1 MFVSTHRS
9 SPGRSVCYY
18 LSSLHY
24 FPPHLPVPPFV
35 GLCHKQTVSF
45 NDVLS
50 LSLSLAHTLTHGTL
64 SPSRTQFRSLGCN
77 QTMLRGDHGSRGG
90 TLPHR
95 PSKKPDPVLP
105 TDSVCGLFD
114 VLPREIRD
122 EIYDLISQPKEETH
136 QRYHF
141 KTLTRVPHARLIN
154 KRFTKEYDERPALN
168 THLEVTQCFR
178 PDSDCLRLPRLQG
191 LIPSSPAQTRFLH
204 FYLLGCIDPPWR
216 GPHTRWSECLAGF
229 TTEVIKNDFQ
239 RCWGRLI
246 HDLVS
251 VMPVLEEISIS
262 ISCGNMRCA
271 RGVMLSHDIWKG
283 IPHLCRVALLSPIFD
298 FRSRPHRV
306 GPMVWIQKQ

>member
-1 MFVSTHRS
+1 
-9 SPGRSVCYY
+9 
-18 LSSLHY
+18 
-24 FPPHLPVPPFV
+24 
-35 GLCHKQTVSF
+35 
-45 NDVLS
+45 
-50 LSLSLAHTLTHGTL
+50 
-64 SPSRTQFRSLGCN
+64 
-77 QTMLRGDHGSRGG
+77 MLRGDHGSRGG
-90 TLPHR
+90 TLPHW

-105 TDSVCGLFD
+105 TDSVCGLFH

-136 QRYHF
+136 KRYHF

-154 KRFTKEYDERPALN
+154 KRFTKEYDERPASN

-216 GPHTRWSECLAGF
+216 RPHVSWSECLAGF
-229 TTEVIKNDFQ
+229 TTEMIKDDFQ

-251 VMPVLEEISIS
+251 VMPVLEEISIG
-262 ISCGNMRCA
+262 ISCGNMRCV
-271 RGVMLSHDIWKG
+271 RGVVLSHDIWKG

-298 FRSRPHRV
+298 FDLDPIELDLWYGFKNNGSPHLSDFYQDWQILSTRISSEGWV
-306 GPMVWIQKQ
+306 IDPELEAERLEEESKINHWID

>member
-1 MFVSTHRS
+1 
-9 SPGRSVCYY
+9 
-18 LSSLHY
+18 
-24 FPPHLPVPPFV
+24 
-35 GLCHKQTVSF
+35 
-45 NDVLS
+45 
-50 LSLSLAHTLTHGTL
+50 
-64 SPSRTQFRSLGCN
+64 
-77 QTMLRGDHGSRGG
+77 MLRGDHGSCGG

-105 TDSVCGLFD
+105 TDSVCGLFH

-136 QRYHF
+136 KRYYF

-154 KRFTKEYDERPALN
+154 KRFTKEYDESPALN

-216 GPHTRWSECLAGF
+216 GPHVRWSECLAGF
-229 TTEVIKNDFQ
+229 TTEMVKDDFQ

-251 VMPVLEEISIS
+251 VMPVLKEISIG
-262 ISCGNMRCA
+262 ISCCNMRCV

-298 FRSRPHRV
+298 FDLDPIELDLWYGFKNNSSPHLSDFYQDRQILSTWTSSEGWVIDPELEAERLEEESRINH
-306 GPMVWIQKQ
+306 WID